1 MDESLKA
8 LEKALTEFAEKYGSY
23 QDYKEAFVYT
33 AMENAKEL
41 RDILNANLK
50 D

>member
-1 MDESLKA
+1 MDESLKE
-8 LEKALTEFAEKYGSY
+8 LEKALIAYADKYGYY
-23 QDYKEAFVYT
+23 QDIKECFVDI
-33 AMENAKEL
+33 AMNGAKEL